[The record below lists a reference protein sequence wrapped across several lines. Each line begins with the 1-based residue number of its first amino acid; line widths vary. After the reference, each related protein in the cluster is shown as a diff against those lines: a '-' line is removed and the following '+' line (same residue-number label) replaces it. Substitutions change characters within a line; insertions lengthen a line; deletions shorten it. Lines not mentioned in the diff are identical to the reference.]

1 MVQFRFALQKDSVA
15 AVNTETSAVIA
26 GADARVWCS
35 LSVSDVSEDI

>member
-1 MVQFRFALQKDSVA
+1 MVQFRFALQNDSVA

-35 LSVSDVSEDI
+35 LSVTDISEDT